1 MSVCNKLLKIS
12 VAKHAKYTQSHLILV
27 LLILVS
33 SAGFYNYSRAET
45 IQGSDNTRFKQAVT
59 TWLNNNDEQS
69 LPLLAELAMDGNIAA
84 RLFLSRIERTER
96 VPSHFVSGLSQEK
109 QQALFRSPQRQGA
122 FNLTWLQVEENLG
135 NPLAIALSRSGLSY
149 VDLETIKTL
158 RSYGEIQATDHLV
171 RSASFHGDDE
181 VRNKLLNGLAFDD
194 LLPFVRNQIRPEKKY
209 GYGLQALKKIS
220 ATTTPFSVHLDDL
233 QPHDKE
239 AVLYLALG
247 NPYGELSEVNPWR
260 APIENWLQN
269 YAAVKP
275 IHNICS
281 QQCPHEVNSCAVGVF
296 GLTGG
301 YYEAIK
307 LKTPLES
314 IVTQSAYLNSNRAQQ
329 QTIRH
334 AALRRAEDGGE
345 LVTLADL
352 SKTSQCLA
360 DLVSAI
366 RTSVK

>member
-1 MSVCNKLLKIS
+1 MSVYNKLLNIS
-12 VAKHAKYTQSHLILV
+12 VAKRAGNPQPRVILV
-27 LLILVS
+27 LLLLVCS
-33 SAGFYNYSRAET
+33 VGISNYSVAET

-59 TWLNNNDEQS
+59 AWLNNNDEQS
-69 LPLLAELAMDGNIAA
+69 LPLFAELALEGNIAA

-96 VPSHFVSGLSQEK
+96 VPSHFVSNLSQDQK
-109 QQALFRSPQRQGA
+109 QALFRSPQRQGV

-149 VDLETIKTL
+149 VDLETIKSL

-181 VRNKLLNGLAFDD
+181 VRNKLLNGLAYDD

-209 GYGLQALKKIS
+209 GYGLQAMNKIS
-220 ATTTPFSVHLDDL
+220 ATTTPVSIDLNNL
-233 QPHDKE
+233 QPQNKE
-239 AVLYLALG
+239 ALLYLALG
-247 NPYGELSEVNPWR
+247 NPYGELSEVNQWR

-314 IVTQSAYLNSNRAQQ
+314 IVTQYTYLDSKRAQQ

-345 LVTLADL
+345 LVSLADL

-360 DLVSAI
+360 DLVSAV
-366 RTSVK
+366 RDSVK